1 MNPESNSP
9 MENYHSTTNEVSY
22 WYSDLTF
29 KAVLSFHQKV
39 ILKSV

>member
-9 MENYHSTTNEVSY
+9 IENYHSTTNEVLY
-22 WYSDLTF
+22 WYSDVTF
-29 KAVLSFHQKV
+29 KAVLSFHEKV